1 MSDGMKLDSNI
12 AAVIVAWKKKP
23 AALINAMEKG
33 LQSGL
38 RQFEDQRMIKEQM
51 SGRKGNYYGLNVGT
65 GNARN
70 STNVKMYQQGMDT
83 VGVITIAERAWY
95 LKVHQHFKFSG
106 YIKPK
111 NATLLAIPVNPAAK
125 GRRPADFAGELAFIK
140 RPGKPPLLVR
150 QVRRGGK
157 AKVAG
162 KVRPIVR
169 EDIMFALKPRVYVP
183 KRLYFFE
190 EFATYGREMIKANIL
205 ERLREVNN
213 AE

>member
-1 MSDGMKLDSNI
+1 MSDQTKLDSNI
-12 AAVIVAWKKKP
+12 ADVIVAWKKKP
-23 AALINAMEKG
+23 AALITAMENG
-33 LQSGL
+33 LRAGL
-38 RQFEDQRMIKEQM
+38 RQFEGQRMIKEQM
-51 SGRKGNYYGLNVGT
+51 SGRKGNNYGLNVGT

-70 STNVKMYQQGMDT
+70 ATNVKMYQQGMDT

-95 LKVHQHFKFSG
+95 LKVHQHFNFSG

-125 GRRPADFAGELAFIK
+125 GRRPADFDLVFIK
-140 RPGKPPLLVR
+140 RPGKTPILIR
-150 QVRRGGK
+150 QIRRGGS
-157 AKVAG
+157 AKTAG
-162 KVRPIVR
+162 AVRPIVR
-169 EDIMFALKPRVYVP
+169 EDIMFVLKPRVYVP

-190 EFATYGREMIKANIL
+190 EFSTYGREMIKANIL